1 MAFKNNPKT
10 KLDKYI
16 IQIASGGEDLEAF
29 KTNIEQLDKMY
40 EDISIVILSDGKVV
54 YGEKTESNKNESE
67 NRTSEN
73 TPEKKKGFFGKLFG
87 KK

>member
-1 MAFKNNPKT
+1 M
-10 KLDKYI
+10 DKYI

-73 TPEKKKGFFGKLFG
+73 IPEKKKGLFGKLFG